1 MPERQVITSLTGT
14 ASPLLTVDTA
24 NLQALDYSSF
34 FLPREWKK
42 STPFVVDELAI
53 QANGQTGLGID
64 MSFEIPKFGHLLMDL
79 CYHWVAPPRT
89 TTVGFNAFYVDF
101 LGYAALDFFS
111 VLFSANML
119 FDRRAQDLYF
129 KFRQTYGIEKA
140 AGIDFLV
147 RGDQTLAQRTADL
160 ANGVELWVDLM
171 LPFSSHFNMSLPI
184 VVLSQKTRFN
194 MRLHALNN
202 ITNIQPFGV
211 PGGSVTTSPGLQDFI
226 ELWAKVVHVTG
237 NEADLL
243 IAMSRSDS
251 GIAYMIH
258 QPVRQATDDFASTQN
273 GYQINEK
280 LNGITKPIRYLEW
293 ALCPRNLINFSG
305 RQDQFFFAPQPVI
318 GPFPPGASP
327 YNPIV
332 SWSITANG
340 QIVQRT
346 VLRNYNRVY
355 DHVKYNDSIYG
366 DEIFRQFYSQYPHS
380 VNAACGYLD
389 YTTLNNPVLQITMGT
404 GGTGLDPDQPPV
416 PGTVAQQLRV
426 VVNCEDYNF
435 WFLKSGNWSR
445 TFN

>member
-24 NLQALDYSSF
+24 NAAALDYSSF

-42 STPFVVDELAI
+42 STPFVVDELSV

-64 MSFEIPKFGHLLMDL
+64 MTFEVPKFGHLVMDL
-79 CYHWVAPPRT
+79 CYRWIAPPRT
-89 TTVGFNAFYVDF
+89 PAVNTTAFYVDF
-101 LGYAALDFFS
+101 LGYAALDFFT
-111 VLFSANML
+111 VLFSSNML

-129 KFRQTYGIEKA
+129 KFRQTYGLEKA
-140 AGIDFLV
+140 AGINYLV
-147 RGDQTLAQRTADL
+147 RGDLTVAQRTADL
-160 ANGVELWVDLM
+160 LNGTELWVDMM
-171 LPFSSHFNMSLPI
+171 LPFSTHFNMSLPI
-184 VVLSQKTRFN
+184 VVLAQKTRFN
-194 MRLHALNN
+194 MRMHALPN
-202 ITNIQPFGV
+202 ITNVQPLGGAAV
-211 PGGSVTTSPGLQDFI
+211 TTNPGGVDQF
-226 ELWAKVVHVTG
+226 ELWLKVVHVTG

-243 IAMSRSDS
+243 ISMSRSDS

-258 QPVRQATDDFASTQN
+258 QPVRQAIDDFASTIN

-293 ALCPRNLINFSG
+293 ALCPSKLINFTG
-305 RQDQFFFAPQPVI
+305 RQDQFFFAPVPLI
-318 GPFPPGASP
+318 GPQPPGSAP

-346 VLRNYNRVY
+346 VFRNYNRVY
-355 DHVKYNDSIYG
+355 DHVKYNDSLFG

-404 GGTGLDPDQPPV
+404 GGTGIDPDLGPP
-416 PGTVAQQLRV
+416 TAQALRV